1 MRLIDNWRRVLKRA
15 WSVRILALAAVF
27 SGLEVALPFFDGT
40 LPLTDRQRGAV
51 YFAVTVAALVARFL
65 AQSTPTGEPHAD
77 KQASAD

>member
-1 MRLIDNWRRVLKRA
+1 MHPVENWRRVLRYA
-15 WSVRILALAAVF
+15 WSVRILVLAALF
-27 SGLEVALPFFDGT
+27 SGLKAALPFFDGA
-40 LPLTDRQRGAV
+40 LPLTDRQRGLV